1 MDVVRSS
8 GKAFGVWLLWAVLVA
23 PVGAAPPKKAAAKA
37 APAQAAKSKP
47 KGKTAAAPAPKI
59 LSAKDKKALADL
71 RKLCADPKQKKNPKC
86 KALAS
91 DDRDRDK
98 KGNAK
103 AGAKGA
109 SAGDDKPKVL
119 SAKEKKQNAVLRK
132 TCGDP
137 KQKKSAKCKTFV
149 TEEKERADA
158 EERARLKKSCAQAA
172 NKKTKQCK
180 AFLAAEHKRSDSVSI
195 CGRRYGT
202 ARKGEKIGAFA
213 KRYRVSEAAVR
224 NLNDLGSA
232 AKLKNGQRYL
242 VFKSPHEGVV
252 LKEGVLL
259 EPDAERFVMQ
269 RPQRGWGKPL
279 AVETIRDSIAQV
291 QAANPMGPVLIVGDL
306 SKDGGGC
313 LPPHKSHRGGLDAD
327 IGYYMRGAR
336 QRSWLGLAAPDTVDA
351 DRTWL
356 LLRAFLATGRL
367 QYAFVDYGLQQSLY
381 EAAQRAGESPE
392 QLSKWFQFPR
402 ALENAHETVIRHLAG
417 HADHMHVRFVC
428 DDPEACPLSDD
439 AKARI
444 GSSRLDQRGGV
455 VSEGATPRREAAPYR
470 SAAGVAVPAIMP

>member
-1 MDVVRSS
+1 MNVVRGS
-8 GKAFGVWLLWAVLVA
+8 GKAWCVWLLWAVLA
-23 PVGAAPPKKAAAKA
+23 TPVWA
-37 APAQAAKSKP
+37 APAKKPASKPAPVQAAKGKA
-47 KGKTAAAPAPKI
+47 KGKPAPAPAPKP
-59 LSAKDKKALADL
+59 LSAKEKKALADL
-71 RKLCADPKQKKNPKC
+71 RKLCADPKQKKNAKC
-86 KALAS
+86 KALAT

-109 SAGDDKPKVL
+109 SASDDKPKVL
-119 SAKEKKQNAVLRK
+119 SAKEKKQIAALRK
-132 TCGDP
+132 TCADP
-137 KQKKSAKCKTFV
+137 KQKKSAKCKTFLA
-149 TEEKERADA
+149 EEKERADA
-158 EERARLKKSCAQAA
+158 EERARLKKTCAQAA

-180 AFLAAEHKRSDSVSI
+180 AFLAAERKRSDSVSI

-202 ARKGEKIGAFA
+202 ARKNEKVAAFA
-213 KRYRVSEAAVR
+213 KRYHVSEAAVR
-224 NLNDLGSA
+224 NLNDLGAA

-252 LKEGVLL
+252 LKDGVLL
-259 EPDAERFVMQ
+259 EPDTERFVMQ

-279 AVETIRDSIAQV
+279 AVDAIRDSITQV
-291 QAANPMGPVLIVGDL
+291 QVANPWGSVLVVGDL

-336 QRSWLGLAAPDTVDA
+336 QRSWLGPAAPDTVDA

-381 EAAQRAGESPE
+381 EAAQRAGESTE
-392 QLSKWFQFPR
+392 QLAKWFQFPR
-402 ALENAHETVIRHLAG
+402 AIESAHETVIRHLAG

-444 GSSRLDQRGGV
+444 GSSRLEQRGGV
-455 VSEGATPRREAAPYR
+455 VSEGGATRREAAPYR
-470 SAAGVAVPAIMP
+470 SAAGVAVPAVMP